1 MMSAFGARLRLR
13 ATTRHCGGLL
23 TVHRWEFAP
32 GEDDLPDLAIEVGRA
47 YVSDAARIATPRA
60 GLAPK
65 VPTNDNVVAG
75 DFGEMLTRAIY
86 GTRMGMELPFSKLQS
101 MKPVADA
108 TVQGPDVLCL
118 TLAPGD
124 DPEPVTV
131 EAKTRTNGSPS
142 AVLGAIGKSTKVV
155 DEDYLVSAWAAGAE
169 LMLAHPD
176 HERHFAMSAAQHLG
190 RLIDPDAALPPHSV
204 HAVAIVGADKITAA
218 KLSEHWSDDPP
229 VSVLHVVTVPNVV
242 DLRSRLFVRAGEL
255 TYADLT
261 EGAAAVVP
269 TRAPAGVTG
278 LLSPGAATRVA
289 AAGQVSDVLVVV
301 EAALW
306 FLADQDGIGLAR
318 AQRAVDRGTP
328 AARGLAQLLTGALSG
343 AIGTLAGHP
352 LRPFA
357 ESAKAVV
364 SLDSRPEELIAAVKE
379 AEDVEAIP
387 HDVLLAVRHVAAALL
402 HRLQRH
408 PVTLTAAAGATG
420 PAVRHVIGEL
430 TKYGK
435 HALWPSQ
442 AAAVQGGLLDREQKS
457 LAIKMPTSAGK
468 TTLMQLLVA
477 DELDRSPGAVV
488 AVLGPTRA
496 LVGQLYG
503 DLRDSLPGYT
513 EIRASQG
520 GHDYDVDT
528 PSSPTVLAGPG
539 VVVVTPERFD
549 LDWRRAATGDSD
561 ADLDALRLLVVDEAQ
576 LIDSGPRGAALERVI
591 ARALRAGVRVVL
603 VSSQFSDVQ
612 GVANWIGGKA
622 LESDW
627 RPAWLERLVYF
638 RGPEGTKHTTARE
651 GYLWSEGGVAKQVL
665 TLKPS
670 EKSDDQ
676 GCVRD
681 RKHETAA
688 MVQRYVEDG
697 LVVVFTD
704 RKDLA
709 DGLLRTIR
717 GQLPTLSNVPPPL
730 EALATS
736 IEQAH
741 PEQAAALREGLG
753 LHHADVPRAVKG
765 AIERAARR
773 HGGLLRCI
781 VCTPTL
787 LEGVDFPA
795 RTVVAAYPPQNR
807 QGVPDIARL
816 RNLAGRAG
824 RGGKFTSGR
833 LVVMAFDHQRARK
846 WRKAFRT
853 QLPATETAL
862 TAAMKELL
870 ARQPDGLSDAGK
882 ETLDALTIE
891 VLADASATDGDLRRA
906 LEAALEQTVWS
917 ATSPPQAHEHVLDRA
932 EIYALQVAAAVP
944 DDKQRNAFYRSGLKL
959 KSCIAL
965 RARLADKLDAIT
977 ERLSAV
983 NVDQHSLD
991 ALLHFLIAVLV
1002 VTLDELDS
1010 LRGIDRTNLKNAL
1023 DMWMSGASETAIE
1036 VAYPDAWEALTPRYL
1051 ETLLPWALTG
1061 AFEIIAALAGDL
1073 DLRERAHRLL
1083 KPVRLRDGV
1092 PDPDL
1097 CGLVRDGADRV
1108 RVARIANE
1116 VQAEREANGTET
1128 YLFWADPRTLASAVE
1143 ERLRKEL
1150 AAEAAETGVAD
1161 SDAVVT
1167 QVQLR
1172 ETVGLDDGGGE

>member
-23 TVHRWEFAP
+23 TVHRWDFAP
-32 GEDDLPDLAIEVGRA
+32 GEDDLADLAIEVGRA
-47 YVSDAARIATPRA
+47 YVSGAARIATPRA
-60 GLAPK
+60 RLTTK
-65 VPTNDNVVAG
+65 VPTKDKVVAG

-86 GTRMGMELPFSKLQS
+86 VTRMGMEVPFSKLQS

-108 TVQGPDVLCL
+108 TVHGPDVLCL
-118 TLAPGD
+118 TLALGD

-131 EAKTRTNGSPS
+131 EAKTRTNGNPA

-155 DEDYLVSAWAAGAE
+155 DEDYLASAWAAGAE

-176 HERHFAMSAAQHLG
+176 HARHFAMSAAQHLG
-190 RLIDPDAALPPHSV
+190 RLIAPDAVLPPHSV
-204 HAVAIVGADKITAA
+204 HAVAIVEEDKITAA
-218 KLSEHWSDDPP
+218 KLNEHWSDNPP

-269 TRAPAGVTG
+269 TRGPPGVAG
-278 LLSPGAATRVA
+278 LLSPDAATRVA
-289 AAGQVSDVLVVV
+289 ATGQVSEMLIVV

-318 AQRAVDRGTP
+318 AQRAVDQGTP

-352 LRPFA
+352 LTPFA

-364 SLDSRPEELIAAVKE
+364 SLDSRPEELMAAVQE
-379 AEDVEAIP
+379 AEDIEAIP

-408 PVTLTAAAGATG
+408 PLTLTTAAGATG
-420 PAVRHVIGEL
+420 PAVRHVVGEL

-477 DELDRSPGAVV
+477 HELDRSPGSVV

-503 DLRDSLPGYT
+503 DLRDSLPADT
-513 EIRASQG
+513 EVRSSQG

-528 PSSPTVLAGPG
+528 PSTPSVLAGPG

-549 LDWRRAATGDSD
+549 LDWRRAATGDGN

-576 LIDSGPRGAALERVI
+576 LIESGPRGAALERVI
-591 ARALRAGVRVVL
+591 ARARRGGVRVVL

-612 GVANWIGGKA
+612 GVANWLGGKS

-627 RPAWLERLVYF
+627 RPAWLERLVYL
-638 RGPEGTKHTTARE
+638 RGPEGTPHTTARE
-651 GYLWSEGGVAKQVL
+651 GYLWSEGGVPRRVL

-670 EKSDDQ
+670 ERSKGS
-676 GCVRD
+676 GCIRN
-681 RKHETAA
+681 RMHETAA

-709 DGLLRTIR
+709 DGLLETIR
-717 GQLPTLSNVPPPL
+717 GQLPDVSDVHPVLD
-730 EALATS
+730 ELAAS

-741 PEQAAALREGLG
+741 PEQAAALREGFG
-753 LHHADVPRAVKG
+753 LHHADVPRGVKS

-795 RTVVAAYPPQNR
+795 RTVIAAYPPQNR

-833 LVVMAFDHQRARK
+833 LVAMTSDHRRARK

-853 QLPATETAL
+853 QLPVTETAL

-870 ARQPDGLSDAGK
+870 ARQPDSLSDAGR

-891 VLADASATDGDLRRA
+891 VLAEAAAGDGDLRRA
-906 LEAALEQTVWS
+906 LEAALEQTMWS
-917 ATSPPQAHEHVLDRA
+917 ATSPPQIRQPVLDRA
-932 EIYALQVAAAVP
+932 EGYARNMAVVVP
-944 DDKQRNAFYRSGLKL
+944 DGEQRKAFYRTGLKL
-959 KSCIAL
+959 QSCIAL
-965 RARLADKLDAIT
+965 RDRLANHLNVIT
-977 ERLSAV
+977 DWLNSVA
-983 NVDQHSLD
+983 VDQETLD
-991 ALLHFLIAVLV
+991 NLLHWLIAELV
-1002 VTLDELDS
+1002 TTLDELDS
-1010 LRGIDRTNLKNAL
+1010 LRGIDPDELKNAL
-1023 DMWMSGASETAIE
+1023 GMWMSGASEGDIE
-1036 VAYPDAWEALTPRYL
+1036 AACPRAWEALTPRHL
-1051 ETLLPWALTG
+1051 ETLLPWALTA
-1061 AFEIIAALAGDL
+1061 AFEVIAALAGDL
-1073 DLRERAHRLL
+1073 DLRERAHRLF
-1083 KPVRLRDGV
+1083 KPVRLRDGI

-1097 CGLVRDGADRV
+1097 CDLVRAGADRV
-1108 RVARIANE
+1108 RVSRIANE
-1116 VQAEREANGTET
+1116 VQAERESDGTDRFR
-1128 YLFWADPRTLASAVE
+1128 FWADLRSLADIVD
-1143 ERLRKEL
+1143 ERLNKEL
-1150 AAEAAETGVAD
+1150 ACETAERLASSTAN
-1161 SDAVVT
+1161 
-1167 QVQLR
+1167 
-1172 ETVGLDDGGGE
+1172 